1 MLETDDLN
9 LMTKQASLYFWITC
23 DQFSPC

>member
-1 MLETDDLN
+1 MLETDDHN

-23 DQFSPC
+23 NQFCPC